1 MRQPVL
7 AGLVAAAAAI
17 ACVAAC
23 NKSAPAPA
31 AAPAAAATTD
41 LPRGSTATQVGPG
54 AEPSGYVATNK
65 PDPKCVGCTG
75 PDAGSAPQYFGKPD
89 LKLDAQTLAEVQA
102 SIDANNTLI
111 EGGID
116 ILEKNAKT
124 PDKAL
129 AELEKY
135 LKDHASAIDLAHI
148 KAAEIR
154 ARLRGAG
161 YDQDIPAEI
170 RPAFE
175 QRMGKIAERL
185 ERMREVYASRREVLG
200 AFGKLFPRGK

>member
-1 MRQPVL
+1 MRQPLL
-7 AGLVAAAAAI
+7 AGLVTAAALMASLT
-17 ACVAAC
+17 AC
-23 NKSAPAPA
+23 NKSTPAPA
-31 AAPAAAATTD
+31 GAATASQAAD
-41 LPRGSTATQVGPG
+41 LPHGSTATQVGPG
-54 AEPSGYVATNK
+54 AEPSGFVATNK
-65 PDPKCVGCTG
+65 PDPNCVGCTG
-75 PDAGSAPQYFGKPD
+75 PDAGNVPQYFGKPD
-89 LKLDAQTLAEVQA
+89 LKLDAQMLAEVQA
-102 SIDANNTLI
+102 SIDTNNTLI

-129 AELEKY
+129 PELEKY
-135 LKDHASAIDLAHI
+135 LKEHASAIDTAHS

-185 ERMREVYASRREVLG
+185 ERMREVYATRREVLG